1 MSYDHKEYKIKCLG
15 QGNYIFLKRIDHSK
29 HYFLLLKII
38 KVQDKK
44 QYKRIKY
51 DYSGI
56 TIYLS
61 ITDKNSIKAK
71 PMNLSSPPFDLN

>member
-1 MSYDHKEYKIKCLG
+1 MTIKNIKKIFWE
-15 QGNYIFLKRIDHSK
+15 GNSIFLKRIDHGK

-56 TIYLS
+56 TIYLLL
-61 ITDKNSIKAK
+61 TRTV
-71 PMNLSSPPFDLN
+71 